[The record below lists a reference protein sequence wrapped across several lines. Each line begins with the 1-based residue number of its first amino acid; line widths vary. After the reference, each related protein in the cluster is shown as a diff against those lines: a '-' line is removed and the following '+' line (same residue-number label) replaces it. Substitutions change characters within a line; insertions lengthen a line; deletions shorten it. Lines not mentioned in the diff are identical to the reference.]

1 MGMRDT
7 STTNFGGKTG
17 KKPAISSD
25 SRRIPNATADCIEAE
40 SEIPRPRKARRLS
53 VFFAKLERLHDS
65 SVYGSNPM
73 TLRISILTIL
83 LYSFSLC
90 PQTLRAELR
99 AGAAKI
105 DITSETAGPVN
116 GKLHARAIVISD
128 GTTTAA
134 VVALDVVAIG
144 EIGHITND
152 FLPKVRGEIQNS
164 LDIPPANVLIN
175 ASHCHGVPATDTDE
189 RTIKVIQQAHANMV
203 PVKVGVGSGFENRI
217 QENRRLIMKD
227 GREIDVRHAYS
238 LPPDEEVASV
248 GPIDPEIGIL
258 RLDDLDGNPVAVIYN
273 FACHPIQ
280 GVPGGLNTADITGFS
295 SDVIEDNLGQG
306 TVALFLQG
314 CGGDINPAWYKDV
327 DHPRDAEPLGNQLAL
342 STLKGIRQIETEPVS
357 EFEVANETLALPRA
371 DYADAISRLESEQ
384 TKLLNSLGGTSLNLK
399 TFLPLAVKY
408 GLSEEFPSYYSHRYL
423 QEEKIDQPDLKAL
436 DAENRR
442 NMERYI
448 RNVITMEQLTRVNT
462 NLRLLKK
469 HQAQN
474 IAASSRTLDVELV
487 GLRLG
492 DFRLLTFPGELTVQI
507 GLNLKEKSPHE
518 KTFIAGYTN
527 GYIYYAPTT
536 KQLENI
542 GGAQEDSDCL
552 LAPHWQAIFEEKAIE
567 MLKGL

>member
-1 MGMRDT
+1 M
-7 STTNFGGKTG
+7 
-17 KKPAISSD
+17 
-25 SRRIPNATADCIEAE
+25 
-40 SEIPRPRKARRLS
+40 
-53 VFFAKLERLHDS
+53 
-65 SVYGSNPM
+65 
-73 TLRISILTIL
+73 
-83 LYSFSLC
+83 
-90 PQTLRAELR
+90 
-99 AGAAKI
+99 

-116 GKLHARAIVISD
+116 GKLHARSIVISD

-144 EIGHITND
+144 EIGHIKND
-152 FLPKVRGEIQNS
+152 FLPKVRGEIQKS
-164 LDIPPANVLIN
+164 LGIPPTNVIIN
-175 ASHCHGVPATDTDE
+175 ASHCHGVPAKDTDA

-203 PVKVGVGSGFENRI
+203 PVQVGVGSGFENRI

-258 RLDDLDGNPVAVIYN
+258 RLDDLDGKPVAVIYN

-342 STLKGIRQIETEPVS
+342 STLKGIRQIETEPISDLDV
-357 EFEVANETLALPRA
+357 VNETLALPRA

-408 GLSEEFPSYYSHRYL
+408 NLSEEFPSYYSHRYL
-423 QEEKIDQPDLKAL
+423 QEEKIGQPDLKAL

-448 RNVITMEQLTRVNT
+448 RNIITMEQLTRVNT

-474 IAASSRTLDVELV
+474 IAAGSRTLDVELV

-552 LAPHWQAIFEEKAIE
+552 LAPHWQAIFEDKAIE